1 MEAKLKSPY
10 NSLTVIHQ
18 FMCCGPD
25 SGNEIQIGDFFSL
38 WGSTLS
44 DFGLKMAH
52 SLSKGYREVV
62 GAACQELPCRCRKL
76 PFKIEEER
84 ERKEREERE
93 KRFNNVGTF

>member
-52 SLSKGYREVV
+52 SLSKG
-62 GAACQELPCRCRKL
+62 GSMSGTPLSMSGTPDL
-76 PFKIEEER
+76 
-84 ERKEREERE
+84 RE
-93 KRFNNVGTF
+93 KRRENEGERDGYSPAIARLRS